1 MSTMLDEAIIDAEA
15 LREAAIKSAESTI
28 LQKYSTDIKDAVETL
43 LSEQEDPMA
52 MEEPMPMDPMMGGA
66 ETLEEDSTDEAPDVP
81 PADGLCPCPDIDTPD
96 AAVPV
101 GLSNIAQPL
110 SEELELDFE
119 ALEQELMAEDNNL
132 EMEIT
137 SGLIEE
143 VLAEDDEQEIDILG
157 LEELVEKL
165 EVDIDPQKSGWIERP
180 ISNIQLAVDQAEAAE
195 DAEDFRYS
203 KDNNLVSPTLQV
215 STKVSQELEEAVGL
229 LGDENKLLNENIVSL
244 ESKNE
249 EAIKVVTSL
258 KNKLQEVN
266 LSNARLLYTNRI
278 LSSPSLN
285 ERQKN
290 RIVESL
296 SNANSV
302 QEAKVIFE
310 TLQST
315 VGVSSQEKRP
325 ETLSEVVSRNNSSIR
340 MPRQDA
346 PRAENTGHFN
356 RMKKLAGIK

>member
-1 MSTMLDEAIIDAEA
+1 M
-15 LREAAIKSAESTI
+15 
-28 LQKYSTDIKDAVETL
+28 
-43 LSEQEDPMA
+43 
-52 MEEPMPMDPMMGGA
+52 
-66 ETLEEDSTDEAPDVP
+66 P
-81 PADGLCPCPDIDTPD
+81 PAEGLCPCPDIDTAD
-96 AAVPV
+96 GAVPV
-101 GLSNIAQPL
+101 GLSNVAQPL
-110 SEELELDFE
+110 SEDLEIDFE
-119 ALEQELMAEDNNL
+119 ALEQELIEEDNKS
-132 EMEIT
+132 EVEI
-137 SGLIEE
+137 SADLIEE
-143 VLAEDDEQEIDILG
+143 VLTEEDDQEIDIPG
-157 LEELVEKL
+157 LQELIEEL

-180 ISNIQLAVDQAEAAE
+180 ISDIQLAVDQAEAAD
-195 DAEDFRYS
+195 DAEGFRYS
-203 KDNNLVSPTLQV
+203 KDNNIVSPTLQV
-215 STKVSQELEEAVGL
+215 STKLSQELEEAITL
-229 LGDENKLLNENIVSL
+229 LGDENKVLNESVVSL
-244 ESKNE
+244 ENKNE
-249 EAIKVVTSL
+249 EATEIITAL

-278 LSSPSLN
+278 LTSPSLN

-325 ETLSEVVSRNNSSIR
+325 ETLSEVVSRNNSSMR

-356 RMKKLAGIK
+356 RMRKLAGIK

>member
-1 MSTMLDEAIIDAEA
+1 MSMMLDEAIIDAEA

-28 LQKYSTDIKDAVETL
+28 LEKYSTDIKDAVESL

-52 MEEPMPMDPMMGGA
+52 MEEPMPMDPMMGDPGA
-66 ETLEEDSTDEAPDVP
+66 LDEDSAEEVPDVP
-81 PADGLCPCPDIDTPD
+81 PAEGLCPCPDIDTAS

-101 GLSNIAQPL
+101 GLSNVAQPL
-110 SEELELDFE
+110 SEDLEIDFE

-132 EMEIT
+132 EVEIT
-137 SGLIEE
+137 SNLIEE
-143 VLAEDDEQEIDILG
+143 VLTEDDDQEIDILD

-180 ISNIQLAVDQAEAAE
+180 IADIQLAVDQAEASE

-215 STKVSQELEEAVGL
+215 STKISQELEEAVGL
-229 LGDENKLLNENIVSL
+229 LGDENKILNENIVSL
-244 ESKNE
+244 EFKNE
-249 EAIKVVTSL
+249 EVIKVVTTL

-285 ERQKN
+285 ERQKSK
-290 RIVESL
+290 IVESL

-315 VGVSSQEKRP
+315 VGVSSQQKRP
-325 ETLSEVVSRNNSSIR
+325 ETLSEVVSRNNSSLR
-340 MPRQDA
+340 LPRQDA
-346 PRAENTGHFN
+346 QEAENTGHFN